1 MPRGGNNRKP
11 AEVHVA
17 EGTYRKD
24 RHQEKK
30 NDLPV
35 AIDAVNPSPAVPS
48 SVHSEWKVVT
58 QRLVGLGILLDA
70 DLPLLESAF
79 VLLADARYYH
89 DLIERVKKSIEEME
103 EENTVEAAMA
113 QAEAVKALVSL
124 NGMHIKALTLFT
136 GIVSRFAI
144 SPSERAKIL
153 HALPKRKDEN
163 EKPKK
168 SIRAIL
174 KK

>member
-1 MPRGGNNRKP
+1 MPRRREP
-11 AEVHVA
+11 AAVHA
-17 EGTYRKD
+17 AKGTYRKD
-24 RHQEKK
+24 RHEEPPL
-30 NDLPV
+30 NLPV
-35 AIDAVNPSPAVPS
+35 AVEAIEPTPWVPE
-48 SVHSEWKVVT
+48 SVRTEWAMVT
-58 QRLVGLGILLDA
+58 RRLVSLGIIIDA

-89 DLIERVKKSIEEME
+89 ELIERVKKSISEME
-103 EENTVEAAMA
+103 EDNTIEAAMA

-124 NGMHIKALTLFT
+124 NGMHVKALTLFT

-153 HALPKRKDEN
+153 HALPKKKEDA
-163 EKPKK
+163 PKK

>member
-1 MPRGGNNRKP
+1 
-11 AEVHVA
+11 
-17 EGTYRKD
+17 
-24 RHQEKK
+24 
-30 NDLPV
+30 
-35 AIDAVNPSPAVPS
+35 
-48 SVHSEWKVVT
+48 
-58 QRLVGLGILLDA
+58 
-70 DLPLLESAF
+70 
-79 VLLADARYYH
+79 
-89 DLIERVKKSIEEME
+89 ME

>member
-1 MPRGGNNRKP
+1 MPRRREP
-11 AEVHVA
+11 AAVHA
-17 EGTYRKD
+17 AKGTFRAD
-24 RHQEKK
+24 RHSEP
-30 NDLPV
+30 NIDLPIV
-35 AIDAVNPSPAVPS
+35 LESVQPSPAVPD
-48 SVHSEWKVVT
+48 SVRDEWQT
-58 QRLVGLGILLDA
+58 TTRRLVSMGILIDA

-79 VLLADARYYH
+79 VLLADARYFH
-89 DLIERVKKSIEEME
+89 ELLERVKKSIDTLSDED
-103 EENTVEAAMA
+103 TVEAAMA
-113 QAEAVKALVSL
+113 QAEAVKALVSI

-153 HALPKRKDEN
+153 HALPKPRGDA
-163 EKPKK
+163 PKK

>member
-1 MPRGGNNRKP
+1 MPRRREP

-17 EGTYRKD
+17 KGNYRKD
-24 RHQEKK
+24 RHEEASK
-30 NDLPV
+30 DLPV
-35 AIDAVNPSPAVPS
+35 ATDAVNPSQIVPE
-48 SVHSEWKVVT
+48 SVHSEWRVVT

-89 DLIERVKKSIEEME
+89 ELIERVKKSIDEMS

-124 NGMHIKALTLFT
+124 NGMHVKALTLFT
-136 GIVSRFAI
+136 GILSRFAI

-153 HALPKRKDEN
+153 HALPKRKDDDDR
-163 EKPKK
+163 PKK

>member
-1 MPRGGNNRKP
+1 MPRGGHNRKP
-11 AEVHVA
+11 AEVHQA
-17 EGTYRKD
+17 EGTFRKG
-24 RHQEKK
+24 RHSEVKT
-30 NDLPV
+30 DLPV
-35 AIDAVNPSPAVPS
+35 AIEAVAPSPAVPP
-48 SVHSEWKVVT
+48 SVHSEWRVVT
-58 QRLVGLGILLDA
+58 QRLVGLGILIDA

-89 DLIERVKKSIEEME
+89 ELIERVKKSIEDLAE
-103 EENTVEAAMA
+103 EDTVEAAEA
-113 QAEAVKALVSL
+113 QADAVAALVSL

-144 SPSERAKIL
+144 SPAERAKIL
-153 HALPKRKDEN
+153 HALPKPKE
-163 EKPKK
+163 EAPKK